1 MTSLI
6 PVLGRALLVAAALCA
21 ASAQAQSVAAAFDDG
36 PRLET
41 TPALDPTDT
50 PYMAQCRALLGPP
63 FPIAQ
68 FEALFKTTLI
78 LDVKRTTRECMYG
91 YFDKAHPDA
100 GALLVLSFS
109 RRRYSQQNYELAKTL
124 PRGDGPPPPRTVFDL
139 QYLEFGLH
147 FVQALTDDQDWV
159 VVATSRKQALPEA
172 TALAINF
179 MKSAPMQRWAHLPE

>member
-1 MTSLI
+1 MI
-6 PVLGRALLVAAALCA
+6 PALGRSLVIAAALCA
-21 ASAQAQSVAAAFDDG
+21 FTAQAQSAAAALDDG

-41 TPALDPTDT
+41 TPAPDPKDT
-50 PYMAQCRALLGPP
+50 PKMAQCRALLAPP

-109 RRRYSQQNYELAKTL
+109 PRDYSLKNYELAKTL
-124 PRGDGPPPPRTVFDL
+124 PRGEAPHPPGTVFDL
-139 QYLEFGLH
+139 QYLEFGLY

-179 MKSAPMQRWAHLPE
+179 MKTAPMQNWARLPE